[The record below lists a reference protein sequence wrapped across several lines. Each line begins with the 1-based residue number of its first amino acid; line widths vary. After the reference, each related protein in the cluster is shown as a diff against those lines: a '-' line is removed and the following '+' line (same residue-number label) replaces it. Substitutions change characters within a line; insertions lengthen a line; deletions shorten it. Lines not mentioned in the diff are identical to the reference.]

1 MWLLSFIS
9 QLPVSDG
16 PIVWYNFI
24 FCALKK
30 KISISEK
37 CQCDFHSVWDVT
49 LSTCVLGQ
57 RFTENPDKDCSG
69 AKRQQRPIAAIHQS
83 QAVSNSLC
91 SVWPSSDV
99 TAVVLTA
106 SGRPLVTGR
115 PPGLVHL
122 VPHQQWPWNSIRW
135 PHTPL
140 HKQVRAHTHSL
151 QLTLIN
157 GPDIQ
162 RVTHSQSGAAEALL
176 SFYIT
181 VVWKRLTSSLLARK
195 KRNKNKPHV
204 RGSGSSASSVCHHH
218 ATKQTPS
225 SSAKPR

>member
-1 MWLLSFIS
+1 MFDFLVVFLSCLLVMVLSSRTNHISAPKKNQFQKNVNVTFTQSEMWHF
-9 QLPVSDG
+9 PHV
-16 PIVWYNFI
+16 F
-24 FCALKK
+24 
-30 KISISEK
+30 
-37 CQCDFHSVWDVT
+37 
-49 LSTCVLGQ
+49 LGQ
-57 RFTENPDKDCSG
+57 RSTENPDKDRSG

-83 QAVSNSLC
+83 HAVSNSLC

-162 RVTHSQSGAAEALL
+162 RVTHSQSRAAEALL

-195 KRNKNKPHV
+195 KINLMWGNLARVHLL
-204 RGSGSSASSVCHHH
+204 SVIICN
-218 ATKQTPS
+218 QTNPLELS
-225 SSAKPR
+225 